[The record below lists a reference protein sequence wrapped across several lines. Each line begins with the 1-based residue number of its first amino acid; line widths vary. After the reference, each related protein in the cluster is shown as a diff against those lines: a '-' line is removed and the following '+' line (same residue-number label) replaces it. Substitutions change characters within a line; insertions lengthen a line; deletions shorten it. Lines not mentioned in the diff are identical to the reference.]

1 MSVGIGVIGREVTYT
16 MGGVVVQGRMTKSL
30 ELTNTRGET
39 GDESSSGYTQAL
51 AKSLLK
57 SGGLSIEG
65 LVKNYELFA
74 SYFTSTSQIFAVAF
88 TFPDGSTLSWDFFMD
103 SLSSGMPSDELSSF
117 SMSLSSSG
125 SPTWVSGT

>member
-16 MGGVVVQGRMTKSL
+16 FGGASVQGRTTKSL

-39 GDESSSGYTQAL
+39 GDESSNGYTEAL
-51 AKSLLK
+51 AKALEK
-57 SGGLSIEG
+57 SGGLTIEG

-74 SYFTSTSQIFAVAF
+74 SWFTSESQIFTVDF

-103 SLSSGMPSDELSSF
+103 SLSSPMNYNELSTF

-125 SPTWVSGT
+125 APNWVSGI

>member
-16 MGGVVVQGRMTKSL
+16 FGGVAVQGRTTKSL

-39 GDESSSGYTQAL
+39 GDESSAGYTEAL
-51 AKSLLK
+51 AKALEK
-57 SGGLSIEG
+57 SGGLTIEG

-74 SYFTSTSQIFAVAF
+74 SWFTSESQIFTVDF

-103 SLSSGMPSDELSSF
+103 SLSSSMAYNELSTY

-125 SPTWVSGT
+125 SPAWVSGV

>member
-16 MGGVVVQGRMTKSL
+16 FGGVAVQGRTTKSL

-39 GDESSSGYTQAL
+39 GDESSNGYTEAL
-51 AKSLLK
+51 AKALEK
-57 SGGLSIEG
+57 SGGLTIEG

-74 SYFTSTSQIFAVAF
+74 SWFTSESQIFTVDF

-103 SLSSGMPSDELSSF
+103 SLSSPMNYNELSTF

-125 SPTWVSGT
+125 APTWVSGV

>member
-16 MGGVVVQGRMTKSL
+16 FGGVSVQGRTTKSL

-39 GDESSSGYTQAL
+39 GDESSAGYTEAL
-51 AKSLLK
+51 AKALEK
-57 SGGLSIEG
+57 SGGMTVEG

-74 SYFTSTSQIFAVAF
+74 SWFTSESQVFTVNF

-103 SLSSGMPSDELSSF
+103 SLSSTMPYNELSTY

-125 SPTWVSGT
+125 LPTWVSGV

>member
-16 MGGVVVQGRMTKSL
+16 FGGVAVQGRTTKSL

-51 AKSLLK
+51 AKALEK
-57 SGGLSIEG
+57 AGGLTIEG

-74 SYFTSTSQIFAVAF
+74 SWFTSDSQIFAINF
-88 TFPDGSTLSWDFFMD
+88 TFPDGSTLAWDFFMD
-103 SLSSGMPSDELSSF
+103 SLSSSMNYNELSTF
-117 SMSLSSSG
+117 SMALSSSG

>member
-16 MGGVVVQGRMTKSL
+16 LGGVAVQGRMTKSL

-51 AKSLLK
+51 AKALEKAGSV
-57 SGGLSIEG
+57 SIEG

-74 SYFTSTSQIFAVAF
+74 SYFTS
-88 TFPDGSTLSWDFFMD
+88 D
-103 SLSSGMPSDELSSF
+103 SLSSGMPYNELSTF
-117 SMSLSSSG
+117 SMSLSSTG

>member
-16 MGGVVVQGRMTKSL
+16 FGGASVQGRTTKSL

-39 GDESSSGYTQAL
+39 GDESSNGYTEAL
-51 AKSLLK
+51 AKALEK
-57 SGGLSIEG
+57 SGGLTIEG

-74 SYFTSTSQIFAVAF
+74 SWFTSESQIFTVDF

-103 SLSSGMPSDELSSF
+103 SLSSPMNYNELSTF

-125 SPTWVSGT
+125 APTWVSGI